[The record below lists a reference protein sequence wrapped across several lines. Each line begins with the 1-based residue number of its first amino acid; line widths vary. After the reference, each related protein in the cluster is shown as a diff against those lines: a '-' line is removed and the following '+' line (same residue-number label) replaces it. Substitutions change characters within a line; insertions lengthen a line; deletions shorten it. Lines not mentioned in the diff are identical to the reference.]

1 MRTVPLTYKGKKA
14 PFTDTLY
21 GSGVR
26 WQQSG
31 DTQAVPLQAAI
42 KLARH
47 PEFEDARDDQK
58 LPLKALLLSA
68 EDEPRDEKA
77 EIEREQKEL
86 EETLEEPP
94 LANVE
99 AMTKAQIVQYVH
111 VNFGVE
117 LPSSMKKNEMVD
129 AARNHMMRRQA

>member
-1 MRTVPLTYKGKKA
+1 MRTVPLTYNGKKQ

-26 WQQSG
+26 WSQTG
-31 DTQAVPLQAAI
+31 TTQDVPLLAAI
-42 KLARH
+42 KLIKH
-47 PEFEDARDDQK
+47 PEFKDARKDQQ
-58 LPLKALLLSA
+58 LPLKSLLLSE
-68 EDEPRDEKA
+68 EDGPDDDG
-77 EIEREQKEL
+77 ERER
-86 EETLEEPP
+86 TLEEPP

-117 LPSSMKKNEMVD
+117 LPSAMKKGEMVD
-129 AARNHMMRRQA
+129 VARQHMMRRQA